1 MLSHILI
8 STLILSIA
16 AAPASST
23 SLEVR
28 TSRRSLGGRPWQRKC
43 KVLKADEWV
52 QFKEGGDVDGVVLV
66 ENDDSTKPFDD
77 VAQSFKFRLTGLDSE
92 CIGGIYPVKN
102 ATGGTIDEPVD
113 GLTNACGVH
122 VHSGIGGC
130 APLGAGGATGGG
142 HYYAPGFA
150 DPWGTGAGTDF
161 KNDYD
166 VLAAGYTAA
175 YGEFTATTGLTLP
188 ELLGEEDGPVIVVH
202 GADGGRIACA
212 KLECERKG
220 YDWW

>member
-16 AAPASST
+16 AAPASAT
-23 SLEVR
+23 ITVTHDHERGRL
-28 TSRRSLGGRPWQRKC
+28 LGGRPWPRKC
-43 KVLKADEWV
+43 KLLKADEWV
-52 QFKEGGDVDGVVLV
+52 QFKEGGDVDGVVRDHLRLRAPTHTTPSLTPHSSQVLV

-130 APLGAGGATGGG
+130 APLGPPGANGGG
-142 HYYAPGFA
+142 HYFAEGFA
-150 DPWGTGAGTDF
+150 DPWGNGAGV
-161 KNDYD
+161 NPI
-166 VLAAGYTAA
+166 
-175 YGEFTATTGLTLP
+175 FTYET
-188 ELLGEEDGPVIVVH
+188 
-202 GADGGRIACA
+202 
-212 KLECERKG
+212 
-220 YDWW
+220 

>member
-1 MLSHILI
+1 LHHASPLFPFH
-8 STLILSIA
+8 
-16 AAPASST
+16 PASNPI
-23 SLEVR
+23 R
-28 TSRRSLGGRPWQRKC
+28 
-43 KVLKADEWV
+43 
-52 QFKEGGDVDGVVLV
+52 
-66 ENDDSTKPFDD
+66 
-77 VAQSFKFRLTGLDSE
+77 
-92 CIGGIYPVKN
+92 
-102 ATGGTIDEPVD
+102 
-113 GLTNACGVH
+113 
-122 VHSGIGGC
+122 
-130 APLGAGGATGGG
+130 
-142 HYYAPGFA
+142 
-150 DPWGTGAGTDF
+150 AGTDF

>member
-52 QFKEGGDVDGVVLV
+52 QFKEGGDVEGVVRDHLRLRARRHTPHRHLTPHSSQVLV

-130 APLGAGGATGGG
+130 APLGPPGANGGG
-142 HYYAPGFA
+142 HYFAEGFA
-150 DPWGTGAGTDF
+150 DPWGNGAGV
-161 KNDYD
+161 NPI
-166 VLAAGYTAA
+166 
-175 YGEFTATTGLTLP
+175 FT
-188 ELLGEEDGPVIVVH
+188 
-202 GADGGRIACA
+202 
-212 KLECERKG
+212 
-220 YDWW
+220 